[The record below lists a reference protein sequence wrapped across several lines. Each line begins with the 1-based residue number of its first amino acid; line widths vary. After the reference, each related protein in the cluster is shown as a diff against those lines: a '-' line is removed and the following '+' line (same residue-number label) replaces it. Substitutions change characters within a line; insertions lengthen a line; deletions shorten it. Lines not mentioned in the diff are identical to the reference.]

1 MGDNTVQHTGI
12 MLFND
17 ILDDNKG
24 RLGTDVIGDYYMI
37 DLQDATIT
45 IGDDC
50 NYWVFEEF
58 AMANVAFGKF
68 NSFSEYKATIC
79 ELIDIYGEVVK

>member
-17 ILDDNKG
+17 IFDDNKG
-24 RLGTDVIGDYYMI
+24 RLVTDVIGDYYMI
-37 DLQDATIT
+37 DLQEATIT

-50 NYWVFEEF
+50 NYWVFEI
-58 AMANVAFGKF
+58 MWDQPVRFGKF